1 VAPFT
6 AFDESC
12 MRRALAL
19 AERGLYTTD
28 PNPRVG
34 SVIARGGEI
43 VGEGWH
49 RKAGEAH
56 AEVLAL
62 AHAGDK
68 SRGATVYVTLE
79 PCGHQGRTPPCADAL
94 IKAGIARVVAATQDP
109 NPRVNGAGAGKLRAA
124 GISVDFGLL
133 ADEARALNPGFFH
146 RHATGRPWVRVKL
159 AITLDGRTALPSGE
173 SRWITGEAAR
183 ADVQHWRARSAAVV
197 TGIGTVLADNPRL
210 DVRIAAPGGEVRQP
224 LRVVADTQGRTPPSA
239 RILEPPG
246 ECWIVVGT
254 GSRVGAAA
262 DIGAVHEI
270 ASSPAGIDLRALL
283 DLLAANELN
292 EVLVEAGPGLAGAF
306 VAQRLVDELI
316 VYVAPRFLGAD
327 GKPAVLLPPIAHI
340 DDGPAWQITDVR
352 RFDGDLRIMAVP
364 R

>member
-1 VAPFT
+1 MSPFT

-34 SVIARGGEI
+34 CAIARDGEI

-62 AHAGDK
+62 AHAGEK

-79 PCGHQGRTPPCADAL
+79 PCAHQGRTPPCADAL
-94 IKAGIARVVAATQDP
+94 IRAAVARVVAATQDH
-109 NPRVNGAGAGKLRAA
+109 NPRVNGAGADKLRAA
-124 GISVDFGLL
+124 GIAVDFGLL

-159 AITLDGRTALPSGE
+159 AMTLDGRTALASGE

-183 ADVQHWRARSAAVV
+183 ADVQHWRARSSAVV
-197 TGIGTVLADNPRL
+197 TGIGTVLADDPRL
-210 DVRIAAPGGEVRQP
+210 DVRICAPGGEMRQP
-224 LRVVADTQGRTPPSA
+224 LRVIADARGRTPPAA
-239 RILEPPG
+239 RILDAPG
-246 ECWIVVGT
+246 ECWIVVGAGT
-254 GSRVGAAA
+254 LLDVGARKAT
-262 DIGAVHEI
+262 VHEI
-270 ASSPAGIDLRALL
+270 AKSPSGVDLHALL
-283 DLLAANELN
+283 GLLAARELN

-306 VAQRLVDELI
+306 VAQCLVDELI
-316 VYVAPRFLGAD
+316 VYVAPRFLGAE
-327 GKPAVLLPPIAHI
+327 GRPLVLLPPIAQI
-340 DDGPAWQITDVR
+340 EGGPAWQITDVR
-352 RFDGDLRIMAVP
+352 RFDGDLRIMAIP